1 MKSIRQS
8 IQQSLTIYFETL
20 DGADPKNVYDL
31 VISQVEK
38 SLLEIVL
45 IQTKGNQSKAA
56 QWLNL
61 SRNTLRKL
69 LIKHKLIQNK
79 KDI

>member
-1 MKSIRQS
+1 MKNIKQS
-8 IQQSLTIYFETL
+8 IQQSLTTYFETL
-20 DGADPKNVYDL
+20 DGATPTNVYDL

-38 SLLEIVL
+38 PLLEIIL

-69 LIKHKLIQNK
+69 LAKHKLLNSNSK
-79 KDI
+79 

>member
-1 MKSIRQS
+1 MKSIKQS
-8 IQQSLTIYFETL
+8 VQQSLTAYFETL
-20 DGADPKNVYDL
+20 DGATPTNVYDL

-38 SLLEIVL
+38 PLLEIIL

-56 QWLNL
+56 KWLNL

-69 LIKHKLIQNK
+69 LAKYKLLQTETK
-79 KDI
+79 